1 MFSQALALKESGGP
15 YRDFYKAN
23 EQRFNEYRDLK
34 AYWDKIIAQ
43 EIADYG
49 LAAAT
54 AENLLVVRALKRRLS
69 NLVPTAPDGEMGL
82 GDMPRALKTAIELE
96 LLLLGGA
103 TERHEHIVGATW
115 MELME
120 AAAARAADDRLVT
133 GLEGA

>member
-1 MFSQALALKESGGP
+1 MKYHAIDQ
-15 YRDFYKAN
+15 
-23 EQRFNEYRDLK
+23 
-34 AYWDKIIAQ
+34 WDERWAKTRKIAQ